1 MTTGVQLVTS
11 DLRAPR
17 PRPQPPQ
24 ARLVPMHSTHPARR
38 AFEDFIAERF
48 QRAYGAR
55 LTHFL
60 PHLLG
65 VRDGLGRWQAA
76 AGYAAAGAQTLF
88 LEQYFDRPV
97 EQALGAAVG
106 RPVARGSIVEVGNL
120 AAISAGMARALIP
133 QLARHLHRM
142 GYRWVAFTATR
153 ALRNSFQRLGL
164 APLPIAAADRTR
176 LADRGVSWGSYYDQ
190 DPLVMAGK
198 ISLGVKAAERPGD

>member
-1 MTTGVQLVTS
+1 MTTGVQLVQS
-11 DLRAPR
+11 AFRAAR
-17 PRPQPPQ
+17 PRPQPAP
-24 ARLVPMHSTHPARR
+24 ARLVPMHSTHPERR
-38 AFEDFIAERF
+38 AFEQFIAERF
-48 QRAYGAR
+48 SRAYGAR

-65 VRDGLGRWQAA
+65 VMDGLARWQAA

-88 LEQYFDRPV
+88 LEQYLDRPI

-106 RPVARGSIVEVGNL
+106 RPIARGSIVEVGNL

-153 ALRNSFQRLGL
+153 ALRNSFLRLGL
-164 APLPIAAADRTR
+164 KPLPIAAADRAR

-190 DPLVMAGK
+190 DPVVMAGK
-198 ISLGVKAAERPGD
+198 ISLGLRA